1 MSNDLKI
8 GSTVSGMYKV
18 QILEDGVV
26 VKDNPWEKNL
36 ILNTFLDYLCGG
48 GNTIT
53 TLTSVHVVGTGTNIP
68 AATDVG
74 LGTEVR
80 RTATYLT
87 GAGNCGRTEAV
98 NGTLV
103 FRRTYD
109 HELEVAA
116 QNYTEHGLSYTMD
129 TGSNLVTRAL
139 FSSGTVTV
147 GIGQQLRVIY
157 DITVVVNPHT
167 LTPCTVGG
175 TGWPVLPATNCD
187 GNMVLGWSEALVGN
201 MNTDGVPAG
210 DVGFLS
216 FRYNGNINSM
226 FASPQTTGYSPSY
239 GSGAGVDLQQLIWY
253 VADTYITGTFTRTT
267 RPNGYAS
274 ATSFSSTAITGFA
287 WSPNYN
293 NVLHFKYNQNQTKD
307 DSHRLRYP
315 SVTITWSAT

>member
-8 GSTVSGMYKV
+8 GSSVSGMYKV
-18 QILEDGVV
+18 QILENGVV

-36 ILNTFLDYLCGG
+36 ILNRMLDYLCAG
-48 GNTIT
+48 GNTIP

-68 AATDVG
+68 AATNVG

-80 RTATYLT
+80 RTATYLI

-98 NGTLV
+98 NGTMV

-109 HELEVAA
+109 HGIEVAA
-116 QNYTEHGLSYTMD
+116 QNYTEHGLSYTA
-129 TGSNLVTRAL
+129 TSGSNLVTRAL

-187 GNMVLGWSEALVGN
+187 GNVVLGNTTCLVG
-201 MNTDGVPAG
+201 DIDSAG
-210 DVGFLS
+210 SSAGFGFLS
-216 FRYNGNINSM
+216 FKNYGDVLY
-226 FASPQTTGYSPSY
+226 AKPQTTGYSPSY
-239 GSGAGVDLQQLIWY
+239 GSGTTVYINQSITY
-253 VADTYITGTFTRTT
+253 VADTYITGTFTRTA
-267 RPNGYAS
+267 RPSDYAS

-287 WSPNYN
+287 WNSYDGA
-293 NVLHFKYNQNQTKD
+293 LHFKYNQAQTKD
-307 DSHRLRYP
+307 NIHRLRYP

>member
-36 ILNTFLDYLCGG
+36 ILNIFLDCLCGG
-48 GNTIT
+48 GNSIP

-80 RTATYLT
+80 RTATYFT

-98 NGTLV
+98 NGTIV
-103 FRRTYD
+103 FRRTYE
-109 HELEVAA
+109 HEIEVAA
-116 QNYTEHGLSYTMD
+116 QNYTEHGLSYTIN

-157 DITVVVNPHT
+157 DIIVVVNPHT

-187 GNMVLGWSEALVGN
+187 GNIVLGRSDVLVGN
-201 MNTDGVPAG
+201 MDILGNPAS
-210 DVGFLS
+210 DIGFLS
-216 FRYNGNINSM
+216 FKYNGDM
-226 FASPQTTGYSPSY
+226 VASPQTTGYSPSY
-239 GSGAGVDLQQLIWY
+239 GSDTTVDIQQPISY
-253 VADTYITGTFTRTT
+253 VADTYIAGTFTRTT

-307 DSHRLRYP
+307 NIHRLRYP